1 MADKVN
7 DMDIENSDVNGI
19 DDVERLGFVSS
30 LELPVVAPSLIPRFK
45 TLRATAL
52 KTMEADGDS
61 ALVTGNSVVSFV
73 GGLSE
78 QLKQDVQDGVLFAQ
92 LAVDKKYP
100 NKDTHR
106 VERFNYYNEILSK
119 CGWTTTGE
127 AMHKVTGLKQAFTMD
142 QVALEI
148 IASVVGPNKMIL
160 DVLAQV
166 LNALK
171 DTPKALNLFENE
183 TKGVNSGN
191 FQILPCIATRD
202 GGVLMIKTCMQFKSS
217 SRVTRVLF
225 WKWNHSNVDLYAA
238 ASNSTLNQRQYAV
251 VRQTIINKLEAS
263 GKNYIENIEL

>member
-1 MADKVN
+1 MMADKVN

-52 KTMEADGDS
+52 KTMKADGDS

-148 IASVVGPNKMIL
+148 IASVVGP
-160 DVLAQV
+160 
-166 LNALK
+166 
-171 DTPKALNLFENE
+171 
-183 TKGVNSGN
+183 
-191 FQILPCIATRD
+191 TR
-202 GGVLMIKTCMQFKSS
+202 
-217 SRVTRVLF
+217 
-225 WKWNHSNVDLYAA
+225 
-238 ASNSTLNQRQYAV
+238 
-251 VRQTIINKLEAS
+251 
-263 GKNYIENIEL
+263 

>member
-1 MADKVN
+1 MAAQVN
-7 DMDIENSDVNGI
+7 DMDIKNSSVNGV

-45 TLRATAL
+45 TLRASAL
-52 KTMEADGDS
+52 KA
-61 ALVTGNSVVSFV
+61 VVSFV
-73 GGLSE
+73 GDLSE

-92 LAVDKKYP
+92 LAVDKKFP

-127 AMHKVTGLKQAFTMD
+127 SMHKVTGLKQKFTMD

-148 IASVVGPNKMIL
+148 IASVVGPNK
-160 DVLAQV
+160 VLLEVVAQV
-166 LNALK
+166 FNALK
-171 DTPKALNLFENE
+171 DTPKALSLFENE

-202 GGVLMIKTCMQFKSS
+202 GGVLMIKTCLQFTSS
-217 SRVTRVLF
+217 TRVTKVLF
-225 WKWNHSNVDLYAA
+225 WEWSHTNVDLYAA
-238 ASNSTLNQRQYAV
+238 ASNTSLNQRQYAV

-263 GKNYIENIEL
+263 GKHFIENIEL